1 MKLLYLAFVL
11 YGSISRI
18 YSETCPTY
26 EEIRPCTCEED
37 ETGDILVTCSE
48 KLLNLERL
56 KYALNSL
63 ASKENVDL
71 MLSDFKI
78 GTLPSNFFY
87 GIHIKRLEISHCD
100 LDSLSDDGR
109 AGLLGLEESL
119 EVKMYFTLVLYKQFV

>member
-1 MKLLYLAFVL
+1 MKLLFLVFVL
-11 YGSISRI
+11 YGIISCV
-18 YSETCPTY
+18 YTETCPSY

-37 ETGDILVTCSE
+37 GTGDILVTCSE

-56 KYALNSL
+56 KYTLNSL
-63 ASKENVDL
+63 SGKENVDL

-87 GIHIKRLEISHCD
+87 GILIKRLEISHCD

-119 EVKMYFTLVLYKQFV
+119 EVKMYFTCVM